1 MLILRSCV
9 DKHPLTVS
17 NYCGPIIFFRFTFN
31 NSILE
36 YFFNTFVQ
44 VFPTMLFNNASLN
57 TTRYTRL
64 KLMNSCAHSVRPI
77 HLNFAT
83 CQPAK
88 VSKYFRWMSDVFN
101 GQFND
106 ICNWVIKTF
115 SLSDSAQ
122 AISSRIS
129 G

>member
-1 MLILRSCV
+1 MLILRSRV
-9 DKHPLTVS
+9 DKHPLTVF
-17 NYCGPIIFFRFTFN
+17 NYCGPTNFFDLPLITAYWNIFLIHLFKFSQLCF
-31 NSILE
+31 
-36 YFFNTFVQ
+36 
-44 VFPTMLFNNASLN
+44 FNNASLN
-57 TTRYTRL
+57 TTRYIRL

-88 VSKYFRWMSDVFN
+88 VSKYFRWMSDGFN

-115 SLSDSAQ
+115 SLSDSAP
-122 AISSRIS
+122 AISSRIL